1 MTDFL
6 PLLKERRVC
15 WQPQQKAPLE
25 TLSKLQPFYLFS
37 QRAATANTRGMV
49 MNGQLKGNNWKEKR
63 HSRENAYLKTENT
76 NLTQKILANGYKCGL
91 HLTDQ
96 KRGKK
101 QVKT

>member
-1 MTDFL
+1 
-6 PLLKERRVC
+6 
-15 WQPQQKAPLE
+15 
-25 TLSKLQPFYLFS
+25 
-37 QRAATANTRGMV
+37 

-76 NLTQKILANGYKCGL
+76 NLNQKILANGYKCGL